1 MTRDHEPVNAV
12 DAQLDAAADKLSQTY
27 AGADGPFSEEEIADA
42 VYEAADDL
50 QDAPL
55 QTFVPLLAE
64 HKARTELAH
73 RKHEQDH

>member
-1 MTRDHEPVNAV
+1 MTRDHQPANAI

-27 AGADGPFSEEEIADA
+27 AGDEGPFSEEEVAET

-55 QTFVPLLAE
+55 QTFVPLLAMR
-64 HKARTELAH
+64 KARTELH
-73 RKHEQDH
+73 DRKRELDD

>member
-1 MTRDHEPVNAV
+1 MARDHERVSAV

-27 AGADGPFSEEEIADA
+27 AGGEGPFSEEEIADA

-64 HKARTELAH
+64 NRARTELHH
-73 RKHEQDH
+73 RKHEQDD